1 MRRLLSALLIACSGF
16 ATSALAITA
25 EQLAT
30 REGEVAF
37 GQAWLRNTRGAL
49 GERIDPFCVDVLET
63 WLTRLRNHYPLGTM
77 PLTGLCLNAPIFN
90 AFAAPGGIIGVNR
103 GIYLDLTTESEVMA
117 VLAHELAHLSQ
128 RHHYRGLKNSERVS
142 PGTLATLAG
151 VVAAIATRQGQA
163 AQSLIMGGQAAN
175 ASQALAYS
183 RDYEREADR
192 IGVTA
197 LDAAGYDPNAMA
209 SVLQVLADKQ
219 SSMTREL
226 AFLSTHP
233 LGIER
238 QSDLE
243 SRLDQLPLDTP
254 RPPVL
259 SSQDFAL
266 FRCVQVEGLDLSFA
280 QAAGFDCAA
289 IHDLMQ
295 DYRNDQYQ
303 AAWQA
308 WQKQPS
314 QIQNTLTGLDLTI
327 AFAIKAGAFEVA
339 RDAIET
345 LAVLFPSWVTPTVAR
360 LDLALAAGATKL
372 PRAFREHT
380 VERPERL
387 ELWRALAR
395 FAEATRQ
402 QHYLFEA
409 RAWDALMHGKLE
421 ASRTQLTRARDQWP
435 ESLDSRPLERL
446 EVALSALERD

>member
-1 MRRLLSALLIACSGF
+1 MRYLLSSLLVYCTVCAG
-16 ATSALAITA
+16 AVHAITA

-63 WLTRLRNHYPLGTM
+63 WLTRLRNHYALGTM

-103 GIYLDLTTESEVMA
+103 GIYLDLTQESEVMA
-117 VLAHELAHLSQ
+117 VLAHELAHLAQ
-128 RHHYRGLKNSERVS
+128 RHHYRGLKNSERIS

-175 ASQALAYS
+175 ASQALSYS

-197 LDAAGYDPNAMA
+197 LEAAGYDPNAMA
-209 SVLQVLADKQ
+209 TVLQVLAEKQ

-243 SRLDQLPLDTP
+243 SRLDQLPVDTP

-259 SSQDFAL
+259 DTQDFAL
-266 FRCVQVEGLDLSFA
+266 FRCVQVEGLNLSFA
-280 QAAGFDCAA
+280 HAAALDCQA
-289 IHDLMQ
+289 IHAVMDA
-295 DYRNDQYQ
+295 YRKADYQ

-308 WQKQPS
+308 WQAQPRAVR
-314 QIQNTLTGLDLTI
+314 NTLTGLDLTI
-327 AFAIKAGAFEVA
+327 AFAIKAGALDAA
-339 RDAIET
+339 REAIDT
-345 LAVLFPSWVTPTVAR
+345 LDVLFPSWVTPTVAR
-360 LDLALAAGATKL
+360 MDLALAEGTTEL
-372 PRAFREHT
+372 PRAFRELT
-380 VERPERL
+380 VQRPKRL
-387 ELWRALAR
+387 ELWRALSR

-402 QHYLFEA
+402 EHFLFEA
-409 RAWDALMHGKLE
+409 RAWDALLHGKLE
-421 ASRTQLTRARDQWP
+421 ASRTQLTRAQDQWP
-435 ESLDSRPLERL
+435 TSLDSRPLERL
-446 EVALSALERD
+446 DDALSALERD

>member
-16 ATSALAITA
+16 ATPALAITA

-103 GIYLDLTTESEVMA
+103 GIYLDLTMESEVMA

-175 ASQALAYS
+175 ASQALSYS

-209 SVLQVLADKQ
+209 AVLQVLADKQ

-280 QAAGFDCAA
+280 HAASFDCGA
-289 IHDLMQ
+289 IHGVMQ
-295 DYRNDQYQ
+295 AYRNDQYQ

-308 WQKQPS
+308 WQEQPS

-327 AFAIKAGAFEVA
+327 AFAIKAGEFEVA

-345 LAVLFPSWVTPTVAR
+345 LAVLFPSWITPTVAR
-360 LDLALAAGATKL
+360 LDLALAEGATNL

-435 ESLDSRPLERL
+435 DSLDTRPLERL
-446 EVALSALERD
+446 EVTLSALERD

>member
-1 MRRLLSALLIACSGF
+1 MRRLLSALLVFLSGF
-16 ATSALAITA
+16 AVPALAITA

-30 REGEVAF
+30 RDGEVAF

-63 WLTRLRNHYPLGTM
+63 WLTRLKNHYTLGTM

-103 GIYLDLTTESEVMA
+103 GIYLDLTQESEVMA

-175 ASQALAYS
+175 VSQALSYS

-192 IGVTA
+192 IGVAA

-219 SSMTREL
+219 SRITREL

-243 SRLDQLPLDTP
+243 SRLDQMPLDTP

-259 SSQDFAL
+259 NNQDFAL

-280 QAAGFDCAA
+280 HAASFDCES
-289 IHDLMQ
+289 IHRVMQ
-295 DYRNDQYQ
+295 AYRSAEYQ
-303 AAWQA
+303 DAWEG
-308 WQKQPS
+308 WQNQPAS
-314 QIQNTLTGLDLTI
+314 VRNTLTGLDLTI
-327 AFAIKAGAFEVA
+327 AFAIKAAQFDTA

-345 LAVLFPSWVTPTVAR
+345 MEVLFPSWVTPTVAR
-360 LDLALAAGATKL
+360 LDLALAEGATDL
-372 PRAFREHT
+372 PRAFREQT

-387 ELWRALAR
+387 ELWRALSR

-402 QHYLFEA
+402 QHFLFEA

-435 ESLDSRPLERL
+435 DALDARPLERL
-446 EVALSALERD
+446 EETLSALERD